1 MNVEKNN
8 DSNIKIAFSSRF
20 MMDAIKTVESKDVLI
35 NFNSDNVYYMCQND
49 FFNRRNRIWTKI
61 KWIS

>member
-1 MNVEKNN
+1 MDEKNN

-35 NFNSDNVYYMCQND
+35 NFNSDVKPIIILDEKDDTLLQL
-49 FFNRRNRIWTKI
+49 ILPI
-61 KWIS
+61 KTY

>member
-8 DSNIKIAFSSRF
+8 DNNIKIAFSSRF

-35 NFNSDNVYYMCQND
+35 NFNSDVKPIIILDEKDDTLLQL
-49 FFNRRNRIWTKI
+49 ILPI
-61 KWIS
+61 KTY